1 VRNNTLILL
10 SNRLSK
16 PVAEMQFRWVCS
28 GLFSLSIT
36 QSSAFIKTIHGGSTR
51 VRVFVLNR
59 TVLDLENFLTA
70 KTGLVVGLLG
80 FIEIT
85 IDGGVSWLNVS
96 TDTIITLY
104 LVCFDDPNTGFAV
117 VSTYVHEIT

>member
-1 VRNNTLILL
+1 MFI
-10 SNRLSK
+10 
-16 PVAEMQFRWVCS
+16 
-28 GLFSLSIT
+28 LSIT
-36 QSSAFIKTIHGGSTR
+36 QSSAFNKTNHEGSTR
-51 VRVFVLNR
+51 VRVLVLTNPL
-59 TVLDLENFLTA
+59 LDSIFFLTA

-80 FIEIT
+80 FIEMT

-117 VSTYVHEIT
+117 VQSYMQVFI